1 MDRDE
6 FLDYAIL
13 EIDYRVDPELRDD
26 SGKAERPYKPVLAL
40 PATIESHLSWDEAMD
55 KLHATIAAH
64 LTPRRSQS
72 DESIDIDDSAS
83 C

>member
-1 MDRDE
+1 MNRDE

-26 SGKAERPYKPVLAL
+26 PGGRVERPEKGLLAL
-40 PATIESHLSWDEAMD
+40 PALACESQMSWDEAMD
-55 KLHATIAAH
+55 ALHAGIVAH
-64 LTPRRSQS
+64 LANGPPSV
-72 DESIDIDDSAS
+72 DIDDTAS